1 MKLHNKIFRSLLF
14 VSIIALVSV
23 STIASVKKAVVL
35 KVFPAEYTLSVNGNE
50 VAASRI
56 SEFQKRA
63 VFETGRNE
71 LVFSSAGYHDLKV
84 NADISVKTS
93 MLEYKLER
101 KSSLLEK
108 VGEMASGLHPK
119 SVEFTPDGKFIASAL
134 LEGSGVDLFSVK
146 DMKRVKTIEFPQ
158 QYAKKRNF
166 VEIIFLPERK
176 EMWVSQM
183 AANAVHVV
191 DMKDYTYKLTI
202 PTKGVWTKVMALTPD
217 QKIAFASNWESRDLS
232 IIDTAK
238 YEVIGKIKVSGV
250 PRGMIVTNDG
260 KYLYTCVFENG
271 QMQKID
277 IEQRKVVKTIA
288 FKGKGAKRHIVM
300 DREKE
305 IFYITDMYWGTVI
318 IMSAKDDSIIK
329 EIQVDQKLN
338 TCKLTPDAK
347 YLFVSSRGPNNRETY
362 LKKGPKFGKIYVI
375 DTEKMEIVDWL
386 WGKNQPTGLDIS
398 PDGKYLAFSNFL
410 DNDIEIYKIN
420 PK

>member
-1 MKLHNKIFRSLLF
+1 MKLRNKIFRGLLL
-14 VSIIALVSV
+14 VSIIALVGV
-23 STIASVKKAVVL
+23 ATIAASKKRVVL
-35 KVFPAEYTLSVNGNE
+35 KVFPADYTLTANGDK
-50 VAASRI
+50 VSASRI

-63 VFETGRNE
+63 YLDTGLNE
-71 LVFSSAGYHDLKV
+71 LVFSSEGYHDLKV
-84 NADISVKTS
+84 KADISSRIS

-108 VGEMASGLHPK
+108 AGEMQTGLHPK
-119 SVEFTPDGKFIASAL
+119 SVEFTPDGKYIASAL
-134 LEGSGVDLFSVK
+134 LEGGGVDLFSVK
-146 DMKRVKTIEFPQ
+146 DMKKVKTIKFPE
-158 QYAKKRNF
+158 QYARKRNF
-166 VEIIFLPERK
+166 VEIVYLPEKK

-191 DMKDYTYKLTI
+191 DMTDYTYKLTI
-202 PTKGVWTKVMALTPD
+202 PTKGVWTKVMAFTPD
-217 QKIAFASNWESRDLS
+217 KKYCFASNWESEDLS
-232 IIDTAK
+232 IIDTEK
-238 YEVIGKIKVSGV
+238 HEVIGKIKVSGV

-277 IEQRKVVKTIA
+277 IEKRRVVKTLR

-300 DREKE
+300 DREKD

-318 IMSAKDDSIIK
+318 VMSAKDDSVIK
-329 EIQVDQKLN
+329 VIKVDQKLN
-338 TCKLTPDAK
+338 TCKLTPDKK

-375 DTEKMEIVDWL
+375 DTEKLEIVDWV

-398 PDGKYLAFSNFL
+398 PDGKLMAFSNFL
-410 DNDIEIYKIN
+410 DNEIELYRIN
-420 PK
+420 SK

>member
-1 MKLHNKIFRSLLF
+1 MKLRNKIFRGLLF
-14 VSIIALVSV
+14 ISIIALVSV
-23 STIASVKKAVVL
+23 STIASAKKSVVL
-35 KVFPAEYTLSVNGNE
+35 KVFPAEYTLTANGNK
-50 VAASRI
+50 VSTSKI

-63 VFETGRNE
+63 VFETGKNE
-71 LVFSSAGYHDLKV
+71 LVFSADGYHDLKV
-84 NADISVKTS
+84 KEDISGRTS

-134 LEGSGVDLFSVK
+134 LEGAGVDLFSVK
-146 DMKRVKTIEFPQ
+146 DMKKVKTIEFPQ

-166 VEIIFLPERK
+166 VEIIFIPERN

-217 QKIAFASNWESRDLS
+217 QKLAFASNWESRDLS

-238 YEVIGKIKVSGV
+238 HEVIGKIKVSGV

-277 IEQRKVVKTIA
+277 IAQRKVVKTIA

-329 EIQVDQKLN
+329 EIKVDQKLN
-338 TCKLTPDAK
+338 TCKLTPDKK

-375 DTEKMEIVDWL
+375 DTEKMAIVDWL

-410 DNDIEIYKIN
+410 DNEIEVYKIN
-420 PK
+420 SK